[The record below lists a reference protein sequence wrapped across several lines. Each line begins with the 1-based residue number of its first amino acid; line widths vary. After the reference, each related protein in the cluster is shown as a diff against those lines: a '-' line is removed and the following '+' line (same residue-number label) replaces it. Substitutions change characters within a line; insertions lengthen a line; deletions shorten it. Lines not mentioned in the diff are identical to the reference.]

1 VAAFGRKPVIESDWG
16 IVRRSAEAL
25 PRNNPTVTPDSRKAE
40 ADSRTLVEHSRMTVE
55 NSRTVEENR
64 LKPEEQA
71 FLEGVPKVFVS
82 DCV

>member
-1 VAAFGRKPVIESDWG
+1 
-16 IVRRSAEAL
+16 
-25 PRNNPTVTPDSRKAE
+25 
-40 ADSRTLVEHSRMTVE
+40 MTVE